1 MIHSVQIF
9 CNQNLVIVV
18 DEIDEGTISCFNASD
33 HQTIDQLPASW
44 VDVVN
49 HTSYPQWQISV
60 SRVNHITV
68 SNRIANG
75 VNLIRHQVS
84 IRPIWL
90 TKLLKLKLF
99 SNIKEVSEG
108 RQNQFSLHPHQSMSD
123 VSQSQV
129 NWKNFLV
136 WRIWNQEKK
145 LNLKE
150 FVNECKSV
158 GLRIFEL
165 SVFWWLGEKDTVGWT
180 QIIFISMLRR
190 YNVSTTQSV

>member
-9 CNQNLVIVV
+9 CIQVLVIVV
-18 DEIDEGTISCFNASD
+18 DEIDEGAISRFSASD
-33 HQTIDQLPASW
+33 HQTIDQLLESR
-44 VDVVN
+44 VDVVY

-75 VNLIRHQVS
+75 VNLIRHQVL

-108 RQNQFSLHPHQSMSD
+108 RQNQFSLRPHQSMSD
-123 VSQSQV
+123 VRQNSGQ
-129 NWKNFLV
+129 L
-136 WRIWNQEKK
+136 EKLFSLENMK
-145 LNLKE
+145 SRKKVE
-150 FVNECKSV
+150 PERVCK
-158 GLRIFEL
+158 
-165 SVFWWLGEKDTVGWT
+165 W
-180 QIIFISMLRR
+180 M
-190 YNVSTTQSV
+190 

>member
-1 MIHSVQIF
+1 MPSDSWYTMIHSVQIF
-9 CNQNLVIVV
+9 CNQDPVIVD
-18 DEIDEGTISCFNASD
+18 DEIDEGAISRFSASD
-33 HQTIDQLPASW
+33 HQTIDQLLASW

-68 SNRIANG
+68 SNRLTNG

-108 RQNQFSLHPHQSMSD
+108 RQNQSSLHPHQSMSD
-123 VSQSQV
+123 VSQ
-129 NWKNFLV
+129 
-136 WRIWNQEKK
+136 
-145 LNLKE
+145 
-150 FVNECKSV
+150 
-158 GLRIFEL
+158 LRSIGKTF
-165 SVFWWLGEKDTVGWT
+165 
-180 QIIFISMLRR
+180 
-190 YNVSTTQSV
+190 